1 MKGKTGMNTLKDI
14 FKKSFLEGYASGEIT
29 VASVIAAIGI
39 AALIGLYIFFVYRV
53 ITRKTFYSKNFNVSL
68 VGIAMITSAIIVTIQ
83 SSVVVSLGMVG
94 ALSIVRFRTAIKD
107 PMDLMFLFWSIST
120 GIICGAGFSE
130 YSVVLAVVLTIA
142 IFVLDKLPIAKV
154 PMILIVNSG
163 DLDAEEKIM
172 EVVKKY
178 STNSSVKSRN
188 MTSTTLDMTI
198 EVRTKE
204 GNNLVREMMK
214 LESVN
219 SASLL
224 AHDGE
229 VTY

>member
-1 MKGKTGMNTLKDI
+1 MKTLKDI
-14 FKKSFLEGYASGEIT
+14 FKKSFLEGFASGNIDVT
-29 VASVIAAIGI
+29 SVIAAICI
-39 AALIGLYIFFVYRV
+39 AALIGVYIFFVYRV
-53 ITRKTFYSKNFNVSL
+53 ITRKTFYSKNFNISL

-83 SSVVVSLGMVG
+83 SNVVVSLGMVG

-120 GIICGAGFSE
+120 GIICGAGFAEFSI
-130 YSVVLAVVLTIA
+130 VLALILTA
-142 IFVLDKLPIAKV
+142 AVFVLDRLPIAKA
-154 PMILIVNSG
+154 PMILVVNAS
-163 DLDAEEKIM
+163 DLDAEEPIM

-178 STNSSVKSRN
+178 SAHNNVKSRN
-188 MTSTTLDMTI
+188 MTSSTLDMTI

-204 GNNLVREMMK
+204 GNQLVREIMNV
-214 LESVN
+214 ENVC